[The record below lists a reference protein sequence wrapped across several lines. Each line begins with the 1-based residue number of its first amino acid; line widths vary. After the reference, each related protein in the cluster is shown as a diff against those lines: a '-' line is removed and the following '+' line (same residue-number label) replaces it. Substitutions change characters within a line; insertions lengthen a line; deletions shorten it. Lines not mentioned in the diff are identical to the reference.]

1 MLEAVI
7 ARLASFGYTE
17 ITTNDQAMLDFE
29 IEKVTWTVKNDCNV
43 SEIPEGLVNIAVD
56 MVCGHFLQAKKT
68 TSPSDLADLIDFDSA
83 VIKEITAGDTKTVW
97 ENSGTQSNEQRYDAF
112 CDYLINYGCDEF
124 SCYRRLRW

>member
-1 MLEAVI
+1 MLEKVI
-7 ARLASFGYTE
+7 ARLASFGYET
-17 ITTNDQAMLDFE
+17 ITANDTAMLEFE

-43 SEIPEGLVNIAVD
+43 SEVPEGLMDIAID

-68 TSPSDLADLIDFDSA
+68 TSPGDLSDLIDFDSA

-97 ENSGTQSNEQRYDAF
+97 ENSGTKSSEQRYDAF
-112 CDYLINYGCDEF
+112 CDYLINYGRDEF